1 MVVSD
6 IKSIFG
12 IVRNTLSYGLGK
24 CVMLYVF
31 NFTYPTWGCQRINFY
46 DGTSKR

>member
-1 MVVSD
+1 MIVSD

-12 IVRNTLSYGLGK
+12 IVRNTLPYGLGK

-31 NFTYPTWGCQRINFY
+31 NFSYPTWGCQRINFY